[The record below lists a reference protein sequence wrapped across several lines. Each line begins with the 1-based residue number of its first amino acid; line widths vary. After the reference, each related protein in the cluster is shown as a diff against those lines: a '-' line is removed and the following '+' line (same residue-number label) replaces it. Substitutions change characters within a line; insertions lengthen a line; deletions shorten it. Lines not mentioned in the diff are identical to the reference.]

1 MITYVGNI
9 DSKIYKVSV
18 NGVLTENEIVT
29 IKVKERYKLELTN
42 EEYNGIKKLFNLLGS
57 SEINSITGLGVEPL

>member
-29 IKVKERYKLELTN
+29 IKTKERYKLELTN

>member
-29 IKVKERYKLELTN
+29 IKTKEHYKLELTN